1 MRKRTKALAI
11 SREVKDAVWERDK
24 HCCVWC
30 GSPFAEP
37 NAHYIARSQGG
48 LGIEKN
54 ILTLCRECHRRYD
67 QTAHRKIMRRF
78 FRDYLKDKYADWDE
92 DSLVYR
98 RDSSICSD

>member
-1 MRKRTKALAI
+1 MRERAVALAV
-11 SREVKDAVWERDK
+11 SREGKDAVWERDQ

-48 LGIEKN
+48 LGIETN

-67 QTAHRKIMRRF
+67 QTAHREIMRMF
-78 FRDYLKDKYADWDE
+78 FRDYLKDKYTDWDE

-98 RDSSICSD
+98 RDSSICSE

>member
-11 SREVKDAVWERDK
+11 SKEVKDAVWERDK

-67 QTAHRKIMRRF
+67 QTVHRKIMRMF

-92 DSLVYR
+92 DRLVYR